1 MKRAPLF
8 SGFLTLI
15 SAAIALAVV
24 GHPSPFGFDVT
35 ATRALQTFSL
45 LTIPMEIVSL
55 SASSAIWQGLAVGVI
70 CLVIARLGLKRE
82 ALALLLVASGEF
94 LLNGLIK
101 WAIHRPRPTVADV
114 QVFGFVGGYSFPSGH
129 VMFYTAFYGGLFLL
143 AMTKLRRG
151 IGRTTV
157 MVVCAML
164 VGLVGASR
172 MYLGAHWA
180 SDVAAAY
187 ALGAAWLFAVGHPLW
202 RSAPDASAQPESTR
216 RSGGKNDVDLAD

>member
-15 SAAIALAVV
+15 SAAIAVAVA

-35 ATRALQTFSL
+35 ATRALQTVSL
-45 LTIPMEIVSL
+45 LAIPMEVVSL
-55 SASSAIWQGLAVGVI
+55 PGNFAVWQGLAVGVV
-70 CLVIARLGLKRE
+70 CLVIARSGLKRE

-143 AMTKLRRG
+143 AMTKLRPS
-151 IGRTTV
+151 IGRTTI

-164 VGLVGASR
+164 VGLVGMSR

-187 ALGAAWLFAVGHPLW
+187 ALGAAWLLAVGRPLW
-202 RSAPDASAQPESTR
+202 RSKPDASSQPESMR
-216 RSGGKNDVDLAD
+216 RSGGKNDVELAD